1 MKKYGKIMLMVSV
14 LVLTAMTSCKG
25 RTMNNMEPTGDTV
38 VVDVQQND
46 APNVVQDAEF
56 PDTIAVK

>member
-14 LVLTAMTSCKG
+14 LALTVMTSCKG

-46 APNVVQDAEF
+46 APNVVQDAEV

>member
-1 MKKYGKIMLMVSV
+1 MKKYGKIMLIVSV
-14 LVLTAMTSCKG
+14 LALTAMTSCKG

-46 APNVVQDAEF
+46 APNVVQDAEV

>member
-14 LVLTAMTSCKG
+14 LAQTAMTSCKG

-46 APNVVQDAEF
+46 APNVVQDAEV

>member
-14 LVLTAMTSCKG
+14 LALTAMTSCKG

-46 APNVVQDAEF
+46 APNVVQDAEV

>member
-1 MKKYGKIMLMVSV
+1 MKKYGKIMLIVSV
-14 LVLTAMTSCKG
+14 LALTAMASCKG

-46 APNVVQDAEF
+46 APNVVQDAEV

>member
-1 MKKYGKIMLMVSV
+1 MVSV
-14 LVLTAMTSCKG
+14 LALTAMTSCKG

-46 APNVVQDAEF
+46 APNVVQDAEV